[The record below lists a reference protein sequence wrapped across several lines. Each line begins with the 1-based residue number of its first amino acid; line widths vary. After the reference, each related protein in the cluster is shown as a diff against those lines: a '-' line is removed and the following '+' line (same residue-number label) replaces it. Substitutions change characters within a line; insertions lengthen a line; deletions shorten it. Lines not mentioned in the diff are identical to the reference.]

1 MKNLVKTINFVCLAI
16 LLFAFCNFSM
26 LANADENTDN
36 NVLDF
41 GNIIVDDTINSQT
54 VNEVFYNNQNEE
66 DDALQVKGIGSEG
79 ILTIDNSDND
89 TATIEPYE
97 APYSAVYNYEYYS
110 SNNAD
115 LVAAYGNDRKAYLD
129 HFLRWGMSEGR
140 SGNSIFDPLSYF
152 NLYPDLRLSYQG
164 NLKQYYMHYLNFGR
178 FEGRITSR
186 CKELQGV
193 ISELGGVNY
202 APVYDFQYYM
212 ANNSDLVSAFTYR
225 GRFINDVAFLSH
237 FINFGMNEGRSGNST
252 FRVIWYYNRYSDVRF
267 AYGSNLHDV
276 YMHYLYW
283 GSREGRDN
291 SRCDNLVDWIS
302 SGWESVYD
310 PQFYYNNNS
319 DLKAIATKSTPQG
332 TFIDDKWLWE
342 HMYNYGASEWRSL
355 NATFDVVSYYYA
367 NPDLRAAYGSNTK
380 AYYTHYIQYGKKE
393 GRLCTGV
400 TSLLGKITSYDGY
413 NYASVYNPDYYTSAY
428 GDINENAH
436 FVRRG
441 VRFLN
446 DGWAMWHFVN
456 WGMNEERTGNG
467 SFYPRSYWCQY
478 SDIRRACGSYMP
490 NLYRHYCDYGVREGR
505 AGSGCWT
512 LSGDVDFDNRLI
524 ALTRQFSTL
533 WSAFAWVGSFPYAYQ
548 DEWPSWGGWKLD
560 IARQML
566 NDGRGN
572 CYRYACLFMYM
583 ARALG
588 YDADVRCGT
597 VPTRSGWA
605 AHGWTE
611 VYENGGTYVC
621 DLSFYHS
628 VGGNGWFMTPYSNA
642 RLNYR
647 INY

>member
-1 MKNLVKTINFVCLAI
+1 MDKLQKCFTSLIICAI
-16 LLFAFCNFSM
+16 FFLLFIPFGNHAFAIDTNFDDS
-26 LANADENTDN
+26 AAKDDNNEGANTD
-36 NVLDF
+36 
-41 GNIIVDDTINSQT
+41 TI
-54 VNEVFYNNQNEE
+54 
-66 DDALQVKGIGSEG
+66 
-79 ILTIDNSDND
+79 
-89 TATIEPYE
+89 PYFE
-97 APYSAVYNYEYYS
+97 QPYLAVYDFNYYS
-110 SNNAD
+110 THNPD
-115 LVAAYGNDRKAYLD
+115 LIVAYGNNRQAYLT
-129 HFLRWGMSEGR
+129 HFLDWGMSEGR
-140 SGNSIFDPLSYF
+140 AGNDKFDVFSYYNF
-152 NLYPDLRLSYQG
+152 YPDLRLAYQTDLKKYYLHYVYHGNAEGRLASGCDTLQGSIIYLNGVDYSSVYDEAFYMQG
-164 NLKQYYMHYLNFGR
+164 NPDVVRASMYLG
-178 FEGRITSR
+178 
-186 CKELQGV
+186 K
-193 ISELGGVNY
+193 
-202 APVYDFQYYM
+202 
-212 ANNSDLVSAFTYR
+212 
-225 GRFINDVAFLSH
+225 FINDVGILNH
-237 FINFGMNEGRSGNST
+237 FINFGMNEGRAGNSS
-252 FRVIWYYNRYSDVRF
+252 FNVLWYYNRYDDIRWAF
-267 AYGSNLHDV
+267 GSNLKAV
-276 YMHYLYW
+276 YLHYLNY
-283 GSREGRDN
+283 GIIEGREVSECN
-291 SRCDNLVDWIS
+291 QIIDWIT
-302 SGWESVYD
+302 SGWQSVYD

-342 HMYNYGASEWRSL
+342 HMYNYGAAEWRTL
-355 NATFDVVSYYYA
+355 NTAFDVVSYYNA

-380 AYYTHYIQYGKKE
+380 AYYIHYIQYGKKE
-393 GRLCTGV
+393 GRVCTGV
-400 TSLLGKITSYDGY
+400 TSMLGKITSYDGY

-428 GDINENAH
+428 SDINDNAH
-436 FVRRG
+436 FTRRG

-478 SDIRRACGSYMP
+478 SDIRRVLGSYMP

-512 LSGDVDFDNRLI
+512 LSGDIDFDNRLI
-524 ALTRQFSTL
+524 ALTRQFPTL